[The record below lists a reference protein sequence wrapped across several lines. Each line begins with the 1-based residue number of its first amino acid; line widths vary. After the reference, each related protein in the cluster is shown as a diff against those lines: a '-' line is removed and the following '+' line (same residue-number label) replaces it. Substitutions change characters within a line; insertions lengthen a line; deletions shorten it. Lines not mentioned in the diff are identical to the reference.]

1 MSCKISIIKLIA
13 IAAVMLSGCTND
25 SDVLPE
31 GEGGTMTFQLST
43 RAGNGIGEGQQVRL
57 FVAERAQEHSG
68 FPGEVHP
75 APDQYGEIPDY
86 EQPEEDLH
94 VVETIDLGG
103 SSYQVTGLYGQWYKF
118 AFVCT
123 PKVGGELFGS
133 AETENHDF
141 GECYIDYKP
150 VLNYQSN
157 LNDVE
162 DEDLAIYRKV
172 IDRWADASS
181 PLTED
186 VTLTRQTGDNA
197 GKNGRIMFVTGV
209 RNNGKLYNYA
219 VYSDDN
225 GLTWKVSEQAFAEGD
240 ESKVAEL
247 NDGTILMSVRNSN
260 GCRGYARSTDGG
272 ETWTEQ
278 GTWSDLNVNACNG
291 DILEYTAIADGDD
304 KNRTLHSLPIND
316 GRKQREKISVYLS
329 YDEGQTWERKK
340 QLFGGLSA
348 YSTMIKLPDGTIG
361 IYAEDQQGNKTSNY
375 FMRFSLSWLTDG
387 EDSYNASIDNTA
399 AADNSNSVLINA
411 SNGCIE
417 ITAADTLTAD
427 IYNIDGLLVKSS
439 TVQQT
444 DVIPIPSGAYIV
456 KAGDTTQKVIV
467 M

>member
-186 VTLTRQTGDNA
+186 VTLMRQTGELVLNMGIPADQFD
-197 GKNGRIMFVTGV
+197 GEVDHFVITLQTPTQMYV
-209 RNNGKLYNYA
+209 RDMAMDSVLIAA
-219 VYSDDN
+219 VPSEHEF
-225 GLTWKVSEQAFAEGD
+225 TWNVTSQSEEQEIHISLLPDVKPGFQPLAEGD
-240 ESKVAEL
+240 DE
-247 NDGTILMSVRNSN
+247 
-260 GCRGYARSTDGG
+260 G
-272 ETWTEQ
+272 ETPAVTDERRLYYLAVQ
-278 GTWSDLNVNACNG
+278 AYADAEENDNTLIPFKDIEGKTKDIAVIQDINNENGMIDRNILIRKNIRTTVLFNSMTTGQFEVRYAGFDDNA
-291 DILEYTAIADGDD
+291 AIDVDD
-304 KNRTLHSLPIND
+304 D
-316 GRKQREKISVYLS
+316 A
-329 YDEGQTWERKK
+329 W
-340 QLFGGLSA
+340 
-348 YSTMIKLPDGTIG
+348 
-361 IYAEDQQGNKTSNY
+361 
-375 FMRFSLSWLTDG
+375 DG
-387 EDSYNASIDNTA
+387 EN
-399 AADNSNSVLINA
+399 
-411 SNGCIE
+411 
-417 ITAADTLTAD
+417 
-427 IYNIDGLLVKSS
+427 
-439 TVQQT
+439 
-444 DVIPIPSGAYIV
+444 
-456 KAGDTTQKVIV
+456 
-467 M
+467 

>member
-123 PKVGGELFGS
+123 PKVGGELFGP
-133 AETENHDF
+133 ETEPNKEPNHDF
-141 GECYIDYKP
+141 GECYIDYAP

-157 LNDVE
+157 LNAAQE
-162 DEDLAIYRKV
+162 EDLAIYRKV

-186 VTLTRQTGDNA
+186 VTLTRQTGELVLNMGIPADQFD
-197 GKNGRIMFVTGV
+197 GEVDHFVITLQTPTQMYV
-209 RNNGKLYNYA
+209 RDMARDSVLIAEVPSKQVFTWN
-219 VYSDDN
+219 VISQSDEQEIHISLLPDVKP
-225 GLTWKVSEQAFAEGD
+225 GFDSETLAEGD
-240 ESKVAEL
+240 DE
-247 NDGTILMSVRNSN
+247 
-260 GCRGYARSTDGG
+260 G
-272 ETWTEQ
+272 ETPAVTDERRLYYLAVQAFDANGKSVDIKGLEGTTPKDISVIQDISKNIDRNILIRKNIRTTVLFNGMTTEQ
-278 GTWSDLNVNACNG
+278 FEVRYAGFDNDV
-291 DILEYTAIADGDD
+291 AIDVDD
-304 KNRTLHSLPIND
+304 D
-316 GRKQREKISVYLS
+316 A
-329 YDEGQTWERKK
+329 W
-340 QLFGGLSA
+340 
-348 YSTMIKLPDGTIG
+348 
-361 IYAEDQQGNKTSNY
+361 
-375 FMRFSLSWLTDG
+375 DG
-387 EDSYNASIDNTA
+387 EN
-399 AADNSNSVLINA
+399 
-411 SNGCIE
+411 
-417 ITAADTLTAD
+417 
-427 IYNIDGLLVKSS
+427 
-439 TVQQT
+439 
-444 DVIPIPSGAYIV
+444 
-456 KAGDTTQKVIV
+456 
-467 M
+467 

>member
-123 PKVGGELFGS
+123 PKVGGELFGP
-133 AETENHDF
+133 ETENHDF

-150 VLNYQSN
+150 VLEHQSN

-172 IDRWADASS
+172 IDRWADAYS

-186 VTLTRQTGDNA
+186 VTLIRQTGELVLNMGIPADQFD
-197 GKNGRIMFVTGV
+197 GKVHHFKITLQTPTQMYVRDMAMDSVLIAAVPSEHEFTWNVT
-209 RNNGKLYNYA
+209 
-219 VYSDDN
+219 SQ
-225 GLTWKVSEQAFAEGD
+225 SEEQEIHISLLPDVKPGFQPLAEGD
-240 ESKVAEL
+240 DEGETPAVTDERRLYYLAVEAYADAEEETPIPFKDIEGKTKDIAVIQDINNENGMIDRNILIRKNIRTTVLFNGMTTGQFEVRYAGFDDKVAVV
-247 NDGTILMSVRNSN
+247 DV
-260 GCRGYARSTDGG
+260 
-272 ETWTEQ
+272 
-278 GTWSDLNVNACNG
+278 
-291 DILEYTAIADGDD
+291 DD
-304 KNRTLHSLPIND
+304 D
-316 GRKQREKISVYLS
+316 A
-329 YDEGQTWERKK
+329 W
-340 QLFGGLSA
+340 
-348 YSTMIKLPDGTIG
+348 
-361 IYAEDQQGNKTSNY
+361 
-375 FMRFSLSWLTDG
+375 DG
-387 EDSYNASIDNTA
+387 EN
-399 AADNSNSVLINA
+399 
-411 SNGCIE
+411 
-417 ITAADTLTAD
+417 
-427 IYNIDGLLVKSS
+427 
-439 TVQQT
+439 
-444 DVIPIPSGAYIV
+444 
-456 KAGDTTQKVIV
+456 
-467 M
+467 

>member
-43 RAGNGIGEGQQVRL
+43 RAGNGIGKGQQVRL

-123 PKVGGELFGS
+123 PKVGGELFGP
-133 AETENHDF
+133 ETENHDF

-150 VLNYQSN
+150 VLEHQSN

-181 PLTED
+181 PLTEN
-186 VTLTRQTGDNA
+186 VTLTRQTGELVLNMGIPEDQFD
-197 GKNGRIMFVTGV
+197 GEVDHFVITLQTRTQMYV
-209 RNNGKLYNYA
+209 RDMARDSVLIVKVPIENYEFTKF
-219 VYSDDN
+219 
-225 GLTWKVSEQAFAEGD
+225 TWNVANQSKEQEIHISLLPDVKPGFDSETLAEGD
-240 ESKVAEL
+240 DEGETPAVTDERRLYYLAVQAFDA
-247 NDGTILMSVRNSN
+247 NDGIVYIKGLEGTTPKESSVIQDISKNIDRNILIRKNIRTTVLFN
-260 GCRGYARSTDGG
+260 GMT
-272 ETWTEQ
+272 TEQ
-278 GTWSDLNVNACNG
+278 FEVRYAGFDDNADNAAVV
-291 DILEYTAIADGDD
+291 DVDD
-304 KNRTLHSLPIND
+304 D
-316 GRKQREKISVYLS
+316 A
-329 YDEGQTWERKK
+329 W
-340 QLFGGLSA
+340 
-348 YSTMIKLPDGTIG
+348 
-361 IYAEDQQGNKTSNY
+361 
-375 FMRFSLSWLTDG
+375 DG
-387 EDSYNASIDNTA
+387 EN
-399 AADNSNSVLINA
+399 
-411 SNGCIE
+411 
-417 ITAADTLTAD
+417 
-427 IYNIDGLLVKSS
+427 
-439 TVQQT
+439 
-444 DVIPIPSGAYIV
+444 
-456 KAGDTTQKVIV
+456 
-467 M
+467 